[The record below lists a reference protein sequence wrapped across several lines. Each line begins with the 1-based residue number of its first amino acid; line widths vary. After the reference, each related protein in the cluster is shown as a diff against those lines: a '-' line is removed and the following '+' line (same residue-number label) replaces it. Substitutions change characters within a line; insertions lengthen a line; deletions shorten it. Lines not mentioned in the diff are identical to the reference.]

1 MGRARCRRQVPI
13 GSMAIAGRRFAMTD
27 SVSPKKRSEIMRSV
41 GSQNTRPEVATR
53 RLLHGLGYRFRIHR
67 RDLPGTPDI
76 VFPSRK
82 KVIFVHGC
90 FWHQHDGC
98 SKARMPKS
106 RTHFWEEKFRRNRA
120 RDVRNVSDL
129 REVGWMAAIVWECEI
144 KRPTRLAEIV
154 AETVAFVRR

>member
-1 MGRARCRRQVPI
+1 MTKRLGQPLPSLERLLQDGPSPSPSTAYAMARVR
-13 GSMAIAGRRFAMTD
+13 
-27 SVSPKKRSEIMRSV
+27 
-41 GSQNTRPEVATR
+41 SQNSAPEILLRQALFAGGLR
-53 RLLHGLGYRFRIHR
+53 YRLNTKGL
-67 RDLPGTPDI
+67 PCKPDV
-76 VFPSRK
+76 VFPGAK
-82 KVIFVHGC
+82 LVIFVHGC